1 MSNNIKTFK
10 KGEFIFREGDKIT
23 SLMLIQSGSV
33 SLCLC
38 RPKRNIEL
46 GIVQTN
52 ATMGEMGINGV
63 ANFTYSGMATS
74 ETKIV
79 EFPIEVFRQVVE
91 SSPQLLRLLVKTTLD
106 KLKNFQS
113 EIKTNRLEKEK
124 YPCPEDQIARVFG
137 SVYYSALK
145 NGFKNAKNSSVTT
158 VDWIQFKN
166 YAQRIF
172 GDSPKRLEQA
182 VTILVKLKCAEF
194 EMGKP
199 AEEPDSPDQIM
210 KAHFYNLAS
219 IENFFEFYQYN
230 YFKNGKTDVIKAED
244 APIGWLECIAKI
256 SEDVKPDSRNI
267 TQIEYPK
274 VIEAFKNELN
284 IQLNKDHFARLEAKG
299 VFFKRVLQGTES
311 VFLQFNR
318 DEIKSILFSW
328 KILREVDKWNE
339 KGFVDL
345 NEEVIAL
352 KKREK
357 SKHGCPQCG
366 QETSEVA
373 KFCSEC
379 GYKIAA

>member
-1 MSNNIKTFK
+1 MSNNIKTYK

-23 SLMLIQSGSV
+23 SLILIQSGSV

-46 GIVQTN
+46 SILQTN

-79 EFPIEVFRQVVE
+79 EFPIEVFKQVVE
-91 SSPQLLRLLVKTTLD
+91 SSTQLLKLLVKTTLE
-106 KLKNFQS
+106 KLKSYQS

-137 SVYYSALK
+137 SIYYSAFK
-145 NGFKNAKNSSVTT
+145 NGVKNTKNAAVLS
-158 VDWIQFKN
+158 VDWLQFKN

-172 GDSPKRLEQA
+172 GESPKRLEQA
-182 VTILVKLKCAEF
+182 VTILVKLKFAEF

-199 AEEPDSPDQIM
+199 LEEPDSPDQIM
-210 KAHFYNLAS
+210 KAHFYNMQMV
-219 IENFFEFYQYN
+219 ENFFEFYQYH

-244 APIGWLECIAKI
+244 AAIGWLDCIIKLT
-256 SEDVKPDSRNI
+256 EDVKPDSRNI
-267 TQIEYPK
+267 SQIEYSK
-274 VIEAFKNELN
+274 VADAFKNELS

-299 VFFKRVLQGTES
+299 VFFKRILQGTES

-318 DEIKSILFSW
+318 EDIKSILFRMW
-328 KILREVDKWNE
+328 I
-339 KGFVDL
+339 
-345 NEEVIAL
+345 
-352 KKREK
+352 
-357 SKHGCPQCG
+357 
-366 QETSEVA
+366 
-373 KFCSEC
+373 
-379 GYKIAA
+379 